1 MRLALIGI
9 LLLTATLSAS
19 AFPWQEDGAVAAATS
34 GRAEDNPRIG
44 TIMHDLAA
52 ELAADPVMLATLRR
66 VSRDNDSVSIDTI
79 IQRDVAWRLQAKRG
93 RGALLDVVMGGTL
106 SQRLA
111 LMRFPRQAVVSDLML
126 TDDRG
131 LLAGATRISSDY
143 DQSDEAKYM
152 VPSTTAPGMVHVE
165 SAAYDESADDYVVLA
180 SILLVDPADGRQLGV
195 LCANF
200 NLAAL
205 QRD

>member
-1 MRLALIGI
+1 MRLALIW
-9 LLLTATLSAS
+9 LLLLAAPLPAL
-19 AFPWQEDGAVAAATS
+19 ALPWDEDGAVISATS
-34 GRAEDNPRIG
+34 RRAEDNPRIG
-44 TIMHDLAA
+44 TVMHDLTT
-52 ELAADPVMLATLRR
+52 EMLADPVMLAALRQA
-66 VSRDNDSVSIDTI
+66 SRDNDTVSIDTI
-79 IQRDVAWRLQAKRG
+79 IQRDIAWRLQAKRG
-93 RGALLDVVMGGTL
+93 RGTLLDVGMGGTL

-111 LMRFPRQAVVSDLML
+111 LMRFPRQAVLTDLIL

-131 LLAGATRISSDY
+131 LLAGATRIPSDY

-152 VPSTTAPGMVHVE
+152 IPATTAPGMVHVE
-165 SAAYDESADDYVVLA
+165 NAAYDESADDYVVLA
-180 SILLVDPADGRQLGV
+180 SVLLVDPVDGKQLGV